1 MIVIVCGLPGVG
13 KTTLA
18 KELAPLIDAIHL
30 STDKIRKQL
39 IQKPTYHKQ
48 ERELIYEVLLL
59 IAKYLHIAGKN
70 CILDATFNKEK
81 SRKDVIKKL
90 ALPSDQVFIV
100 ECVCP
105 EDLIISRLESRKND
119 WSDADINVYN
129 KMKKIYEPVRGKH
142 ITADTSKPVKM
153 IARVVS
159 KIIQKK

>member
-1 MIVIVCGLPGVG
+1 LIVLVCGLPGVG
-13 KTTLA
+13 KTTLS
-18 KELAPLIDAIHL
+18 KEIAPLIDAIHL

-48 ERELIYEVLLL
+48 ERELIYDVFIL

-81 SRKDVIKKL
+81 SRKDVQRKL

-105 EDLIISRLESRKND
+105 EDLVISRIESRKND
-119 WSDADINVYN
+119 WSDADINIYH
-129 KMKKIYEPVRGKH
+129 KMKEIYEPVRGKH
-142 ITADTSKPVKM
+142 ITADTSKPAKM

>member
-1 MIVIVCGLPGVG
+1 MIIIICGLPGVG

-48 ERELIYEVLLL
+48 ERELIYDVLIL
-59 IAKYLHIAGKN
+59 IAKYLHSVGKN

-81 SRKDVIKKL
+81 SRKGVVRKL
-90 ALPSDQVFIV
+90 ALPSDQVFII

-105 EDLIISRLESRKND
+105 EGLVISRLESRKND
-119 WSDADINVYN
+119 WSDADINVYHN
-129 KMKKIYEPVRGKH
+129 MKKIYEPVRGKH
-142 ITADTSKPVKM
+142 ITADTSKPAKM
-153 IARVVS
+153 TARVAS
-159 KIIQKK
+159 KIIQEK